1 MSDDLSHLAAWLT
14 ISADD
19 AAELLDVLAWV
30 RKDVQVKER
39 GFPNDEP
46 KTTDLSVLIQ
56 RPGFRA
62 EMLAVAEDFEVSP
75 HIIEALEP
83 KSADAK

>member
-1 MSDDLSHLAAWLT
+1 MSDDLSQLAAWLN
-14 ISADD
+14 ISSDD
-19 AAELLDVLAWV
+19 AACLLDVLAWV
-30 RKDVQVKER
+30 RKDLSVKDR

-62 EMLAVAEDFEVSP
+62 EMLAVAVDFEIP
-75 HIIEALEP
+75 QHIIDVLAEGI
-83 KSADAK
+83 

>member
-1 MSDDLSHLAAWLT
+1 MSDDLSQLAAWLNV
-14 ISADD
+14 SSDD
-19 AAELLDVLAWV
+19 AACLLDVLAWV
-30 RKDVQVKER
+30 RKDIEVKDR

-62 EMLAVAEDFEVSP
+62 AMLAVANDFEVP
-75 HIIEALEP
+75 QHII
-83 KSADAK
+83 DAIAER

>member
-1 MSDDLSHLAAWLT
+1 MSDDLSQLAAWLK
-14 ISADD
+14 ISSDD
-19 AAELLDVLAWV
+19 AACLLDVLAWV
-30 RKDVQVKER
+30 RKDLEVKDR

-62 EMLAVAEDFEVSP
+62 AMLGVAVDFETSQ
-75 HIIEALEP
+75 HIIDVLAEGI
-83 KSADAK
+83 

>member
-1 MSDDLSHLAAWLT
+1 MSDDLSQLGAWLN
-14 ISADD
+14 ISSDD
-19 AAELLDVLAWV
+19 AACLLDVLAWV
-30 RKDVQVKER
+30 RKDLQVKER

-62 EMLAVAEDFEVSP
+62 EMLAVAEDFEISQ
-75 HIIEALEP
+75 HIIDAISKGAP
-83 KSADAK
+83 K

>member
-1 MSDDLSHLAAWLT
+1 MSDDLSQLAAWLK
-14 ISADD
+14 ISSDD
-19 AAELLDVLAWV
+19 AAYLLDVLAWV
-30 RKDVQVKER
+30 RKDLAVKDR

-62 EMLAVAEDFEVSP
+62 AMLAVAVDFEISQ
-75 HIIEALEP
+75 HIIDVLAEGI
-83 KSADAK
+83 